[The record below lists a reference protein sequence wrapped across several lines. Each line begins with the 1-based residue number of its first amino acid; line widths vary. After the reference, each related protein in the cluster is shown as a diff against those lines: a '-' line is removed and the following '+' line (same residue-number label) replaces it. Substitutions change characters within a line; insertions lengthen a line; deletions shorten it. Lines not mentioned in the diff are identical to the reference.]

1 MMARYGIRLV
11 VGFLVFLFFKIT
23 NVREIGEVFNWGVDT
38 TIYMLFVIGVLL
50 LIWEVTTIIVRR
62 FKRRTSPDV
71 ASKGQL
77 VKLFFVSALAAFPL
91 VILSTWLFDFHIRSW
106 FEAEECCSS
115 TYFWVDTVQGMVIT
129 WLIIVSE
136 VLKLYIE
143 HAVTAA
149 REKAMMQQEL
159 FVAKY
164 KSLKN
169 QIHPHFLFNS
179 FSVLSSLVGENPK
192 TAEQFISKLSK
203 LYRYILENDEYQTVS
218 LSKELSFLDHY
229 FFLLKTRHG
238 SAIEL
243 IREIDLKTDVI
254 QLPALSLQILVENA
268 VTHNLFSEQ
277 DPLKIRVYNEGDDY
291 LVVKNELRKK
301 REVTPSTH
309 IGLENLGNRF
319 KLYFKR
325 EIQVISNQNYFTV
338 KLPIKAKFQLAS

>member
-1 MMARYGIRLV
+1 MVKRYGIRLV

-23 NVREIGEVFNWGVDT
+23 NVQNINEVFDWGMDT

-50 LIWEVTTIIVRR
+50 LIWEVTTLIVKR

-71 ASKGQL
+71 ASKSQL
-77 VKLFFVSALAAFPL
+77 VKLFFVSALVAFPL
-91 VILSTWLFDFHIRSW
+91 VILSTWLFDFHIRAW
-106 FEAEECCSS
+106 FESEECC
-115 TYFWVDTVQGMVIT
+115 TQTFFWVDTVQGMVIT

-164 KSLKN
+164 KSLKS

-179 FSVLSSLVGENPK
+179 FSVLSSLVAENPK
-192 TAEQFISKLSK
+192 IAEQFISKLSK
-203 LYRYILENDEYQTVS
+203 LYRYILENDDYQTVS

-243 IREIDLKTDVI
+243 ERKVNLKTDVI
-254 QLPALSLQILVENA
+254 QLPALSLQTLVENA
-268 VTHNLFSEQ
+268 VTHNLFSEE
-277 DPLKIRVYNEGDDY
+277 DPLKIQVYNEGDDY

-301 REVTPSTH
+301 EETISSTH
-309 IGLENLGNRF
+309 IGLKNLGNRF

-325 EIQVISNQNYFTV
+325 EIQVLTDKNYFTV